1 MAKAVTTRIPGVRV
15 DNSDDL
21 FDPDLL
27 QDVARLVKALK
38 SSGVL
43 PMVTALLEQR
53 DDVLAILMRVVNTPD
68 VKRAIVQIEGLLQT
82 LSRLSPGFT
91 GAVQSGVERGLAAA
105 SRESD
110 GSMTVFSLLKA
121 LRNPDIA
128 RAIRVSLA
136 FLEGFG
142 HQIGE

>member
-1 MAKAVTTRIPGVRV
+1 MAKAVTTRIPGGQV
-15 DNSDDL
+15 DKSDDL
-21 FDPDLL
+21 LDPELL

-68 VKRAIVQIEGLLQT
+68 VKRAIVVIEGLVQA

-91 GAVQSGVERGLAAA
+91 GAVRSGLERGLAEA

-121 LRNPDIA
+121 LRNSDIA

-136 FLEGFG
+136 FLVGFW
-142 HQIGE
+142 HPIGE